1 MSRYIKVHDNEWQM
15 PILEGYKMACCD
27 CGLVHNINFKIVKED
42 NVDKEIKGARVILQA
57 TRNTR
62 ATGQVRRHKNKKP

>member
-1 MSRYIKVHDNEWQM
+1 MSRYIRVYDNEWQM

-27 CGLVHNINFKIVKED
+27 CGLVHTINFIIVKGN

-57 TRNTR
+57 TRNKR
-62 ATGQVRRHKNKKP
+62 ATAQMRSHKNK